1 MPCEEFNHLNMSCT
15 QNAATTQLGRTMIVR
30 HARIMRETVGVREDL
45 HYIKE
50 LEKNIITLKN
60 IVVLVGNTEEVSME

>member
-1 MPCEEFNHLNMSCT
+1 MTCEEFNHLNISCT

-50 LEKNIITLKN
+50 LEKCIITQRS
-60 IVVLVGNTEEVSME
+60 IAVLVGNTEEVYIE